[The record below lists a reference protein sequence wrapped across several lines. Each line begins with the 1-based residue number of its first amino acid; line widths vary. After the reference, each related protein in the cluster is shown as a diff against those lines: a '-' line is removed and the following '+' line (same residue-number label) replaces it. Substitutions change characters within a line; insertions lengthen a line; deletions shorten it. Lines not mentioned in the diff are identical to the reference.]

1 LEAYARELQVGPRL
15 VWGVL
20 EQQLE
25 RADAAIADA
34 TAEFRQRFGD
44 SPILEMVGLQLAKN
58 LKRAKN
64 TLR

>member
-1 LEAYARELQVGPRL
+1 L